1 MLEGTARL
9 NVLFSLVS
17 RYVFSWKLDFDKGRS
32 PISNLRELFL
42 LENLVV
48 DECEGGKDFRHHA
61 TAIEMRAEFNKVP
74 YGSYSVP
81 SSTTG
86 QSSHQ
91 TGENTSSYPKSSA
104 NIQKPSLNHSH
115 DNIWATS
122 VQQSHSYQPDR
133 FQQYGRGYPDERTTL
148 RGISPTQFSPHPSIK
163 EIAQLPK
170 GTQTDENWLEVLL
183 DELGCRSSVIT
194 IATYNFQTIGK
205 NAVQKLAEV
214 IELLVNVR
222 SPNPVLLSALPQIVG
237 SFYGAPLNPEKD
249 LDYRRTWRE
258 IVRDHCSAEILIVP
272 LPNGEEFQHAPTIL
286 IFQYIFVLNFRSL
299 CVLDMSE

>member
-1 MLEGTARL
+1 MGNFKDGNGF
-9 NVLFSLVS
+9 NVLFSIVDSHLV
-17 RYVFSWKLDFDKGRS
+17 K
-32 PISNLRELFL
+32 
-42 LENLVV
+42 
-48 DECEGGKDFRHHA
+48 
-61 TAIEMRAEFNKVP
+61 
-74 YGSYSVP
+74 
-81 SSTTG
+81 
-86 QSSHQ
+86 
-91 TGENTSSYPKSSA
+91 
-104 NIQKPSLNHSH
+104 
-115 DNIWATS
+115 
-122 VQQSHSYQPDR
+122 
-133 FQQYGRGYPDERTTL
+133 YGRGYPDERTTL

-183 DELGCRSSVIT
+183 DELGCRSSE
-194 IATYNFQTIGK
+194 K

-272 LPNGEEFQHAPTIL
+272 LPNGEEVL
-286 IFQYIFVLNFRSL
+286 IKR
-299 CVLDMSE
+299 